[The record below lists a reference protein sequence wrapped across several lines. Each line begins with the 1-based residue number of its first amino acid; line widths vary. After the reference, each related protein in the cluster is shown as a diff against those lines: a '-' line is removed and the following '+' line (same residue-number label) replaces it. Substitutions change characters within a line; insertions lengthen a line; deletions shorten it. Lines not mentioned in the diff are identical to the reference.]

1 MNIKNNGYKQKI
13 LFVKGGVQSRALE
26 LKYIFKFRQK
36 SLNEKIK
43 FEILKNG
50 FTVQNLLYYNSTLP
64 NLSMLLG
71 HLNPPRC
78 LGHY

>member
-1 MNIKNNGYKQKI
+1 MKKLN
-13 LFVKGGVQSRALE
+13 
-26 LKYIFKFRQK
+26 LKF
-36 SLNEKIK
+36 
-43 FEILKNG
+43 LKVDLI
-50 FTVQNLLYYNSTLP
+50 FTVQNLLYYDSTLP